1 MLFILSI
8 AIIILTSI
16 YVGICAFFFF
26 TQRSFIY
33 FPRQQQ
39 NHTVDHI
46 QVNTEQALIE
56 LSVSNPKSTRAIL
69 YFGGNAED
77 VSLSLPEYSQ
87 RISDVA
93 IYMVHYRGYGGS
105 TGSPSENGLRHD
117 ALAIYRHLRD
127 KHSEIL
133 VMGRS
138 LGTSLAIGVAAQ
150 FEPKGVLLITPF
162 DSIQAIA
169 QRVVPFLPTRL
180 LLSDPYLSIDL
191 VSEIQCPT
199 LILAA
204 SDDEIIPK
212 ENTWRLVKKFRPEIA
227 TLQIIPETD
236 HNSISSSTLY
246 WSSVC
251 HFVES
256 VFDRH

>member
-117 ALAIYRHLRD
+117 ALAIYRHL
-127 KHSEIL
+127 K
-133 VMGRS
+133 
-138 LGTSLAIGVAAQ
+138 TSIRKLWLWVAAW
-150 FEPKGVLLITPF
+150 V
-162 DSIQAIA
+162 QAL
-169 QRVVPFLPTRL
+169 QSEWCGSTR
-180 LLSDPYLSIDL
+180 SPSHHA
-191 VSEIQCPT
+191 V
-199 LILAA
+199 
-204 SDDEIIPK
+204 
-212 ENTWRLVKKFRPEIA
+212 
-227 TLQIIPETD
+227 
-236 HNSISSSTLY
+236 
-246 WSSVC
+246 
-251 HFVES
+251 
-256 VFDRH
+256 

>member
-1 MLFILSI
+1 MLFIL
-8 AIIILTSI
+8 IIICTSV
-16 YVGICAFFFF
+16 YMGICAFFFF

-39 NHTVDHI
+39 NHTVDQI
-46 QVNTEQALIE
+46 QVNTDQSVVR

-77 VSLSLPEYSQ
+77 VSLSLPEYAR
-87 RISDVA
+87 RISGVA

-105 TGSPSENGLRHD
+105 TGSPSEAGLRHD

-127 KHSEIL
+127 KHSDVL

-150 FEPKGVLLITPF
+150 FEPEGLLLITPF

-169 QRVVPFLPTRL
+169 QRVAPFLPIRL
-180 LLSDPYLSIDL
+180 LLSDPYRSIDL
-191 VSEIQCPT
+191 VSDIQCPT
-199 LILAA
+199 LVLAA

-212 ENTWRLVKKFRPEIA
+212 ENTLRLVKKFQSETA
-227 TLQIIPETD
+227 TLQVIPETD
-236 HNSISSSTLY
+236 HNSISNCALY

-251 HFVES
+251 HFIENS
-256 VFDRH
+256 FATP

>member
-1 MLFILSI
+1 MLFIL
-8 AIIILTSI
+8 IIICTSV
-16 YVGICAFFFF
+16 YMGICAFFFF

-39 NHTVDHI
+39 NHTVDQI
-46 QVNTEQALIE
+46 QVNTDQSVVR

-77 VSLSLPEYSQ
+77 VSLSLPEYAR
-87 RISDVA
+87 RISGVA

-105 TGSPSENGLRHD
+105 TGSPSEAGIRHD
-117 ALAIYRHLRD
+117 SLAIYRHLRD
-127 KHSEIL
+127 KHSDVL

-150 FEPKGVLLITPF
+150 FEPKGLLLITPF

-169 QRVVPFLPTRL
+169 QRVAPFLPIRL
-180 LLSDPYLSIDL
+180 LLSDPYRSIDL
-191 VSEIQCPT
+191 VSDIQCPT
-199 LILAA
+199 LVLAA

-212 ENTWRLVKKFRPEIA
+212 ENTLRLVKKFQSETA
-227 TLQIIPETD
+227 TLQVIPETD
-236 HNSISSSTLY
+236 HNSISNCALY

-251 HFVES
+251 HFIENS
-256 VFDRH
+256 FATP

>member
-46 QVNTEQALIE
+46 QVNTKQALIK

-77 VSLSLPEYSQ
+77 VSLSLPEYSR

-133 VMGRS
+133 VVGRS

-162 DSIQAIA
+162 DSIEAVA
-169 QRVVPFLPTRL
+169 QRVVPFLPIRM

-191 VSEIQCPT
+191 VSGIQCPT

-212 ENTWRLVKKFRPEIA
+212 ENTLRLVKKFPPEIA
-227 TLQIIPETD
+227 TLQVIPETD

-251 HFVES
+251 HFVKN
-256 VFDRH
+256 VFDRP